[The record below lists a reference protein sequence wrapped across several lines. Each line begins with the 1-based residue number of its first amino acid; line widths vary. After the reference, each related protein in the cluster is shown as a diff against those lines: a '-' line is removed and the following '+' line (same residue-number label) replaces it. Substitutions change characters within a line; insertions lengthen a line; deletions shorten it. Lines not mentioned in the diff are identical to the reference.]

1 MTILKKQDILLESL
15 KKFYSNQTNYN
26 KLMNVLS
33 KENQISLRSVDY
45 LCTNYAK
52 NHDVIYNIGK
62 TPFNLYLNYRSQ
74 LKAYSKMQF
83 DPFRRHERIFLKLN
97 NNEPVETTVAQLNFF
112 KWAIEK
118 KVLDWY
124 KANSAKVE
132 KDMSNTT
139 QKSKKK
145 SGELQK
151 QAKRHN
157 VNITVTFS

>member
-1 MTILKKQDILLESL
+1 MH
-15 KKFYSNQTNYN
+15 
-26 KLMNVLS
+26 VLS
-33 KENQISLRSVDY
+33 KDNQNQISLRSIDY
-45 LCTNYAK
+45 LCTNFAK
-52 NHDVIYNIGK
+52 AHDVIYDIGK

-83 DPFRRHERIFLKLN
+83 DPFRRHERILLKMN
-97 NNEPVETTVAQLNFF
+97 NNEAVETTVAQLNFF

-124 KANSAKVE
+124 KANYSKVE
-132 KDMSNTT
+132 KDMSNSN
-139 QKSKKK
+139 QKSKKKK